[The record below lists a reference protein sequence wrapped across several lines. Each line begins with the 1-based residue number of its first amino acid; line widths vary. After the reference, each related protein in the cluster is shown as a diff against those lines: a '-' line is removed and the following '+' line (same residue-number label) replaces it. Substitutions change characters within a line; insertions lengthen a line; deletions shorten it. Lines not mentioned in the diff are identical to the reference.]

1 MHKNR
6 KDTDKTMKQTN
17 RKGFTLAELLIVVA
31 IIAVLVAIAIPVF
44 TKQLHNAKASADMA
58 NLRAYYAELQAD
70 FLENGKVRDDLEV
83 TVHGSLVPNKKYK
96 HLDNSISET
105 NLGSVIFIA
114 NKAAET
120 DHDVVA
126 YTIFYDCGDGCHNVS
141 YPSIN

>member
-1 MHKNR
+1 MNK
-6 KDTDKTMKQTN
+6 TN

-70 FLENGKVRDDLEV
+70 FLANGKVRDDLEV
-83 TVHGSLVPNKKYK
+83 QVTGSLVANKKYK
-96 HLDNSISET
+96 HLDNSISEI
-105 NLGSVIFIA
+105 NLGSVVFVA

-120 DHDVVA
+120 DPNAVA
-126 YTIFYDCGDGCHNVS
+126 YTIFYSCGDGCHSVS
-141 YPSIN
+141 YPTIN